1 MNFFAQQE
9 AARKRTFRLVL
20 IYVIAIAVIVAALDI
35 VFATAMIFMAVEPQY
50 GMNPLLWIT
59 HNQASV
65 LLASLGIIAFIGIAS
80 LYRIISTKGGGGSV
94 ARSMGGTR
102 VIEDV
107 RDPAVRQLVNVVE
120 EMAIASGLPVPE
132 IYVLENE
139 SGINAFAAG
148 FDSSDAAIAVT
159 RGALDAFNRQEL
171 QGVIGHE
178 FSHIL
183 NGDMR
188 LNMRLLGPLFGIM
201 LISMMG
207 RIILRGMGRT
217 RTRSSKEGAGGM
229 MVILLLG
236 AGLTVIGYIGY
247 LAGQMIKAAVSRQRE
262 YLADS
267 SAVQFTRNPEGITGA
282 LKKIAAWQYGS
293 QIINDGSEEISHM
306 LFANGFRKQASS
318 FLATHPPLQERITRL
333 GSTFSNSDLAK
344 LAVKMG
350 AVTGNSVH
358 LNEAVAG
365 FSAGTQV
372 YERESQAPGQLH
384 SDSPELAGSIISGVP
399 VDLYE
404 AAHDTVEVR
413 PVVIALLLDPDDSV
427 REQQLVMI
435 DRQENEITSAH
446 VMQYWQQVSR
456 LTTELHLPLLEL
468 AFPAVRRLTWQQQ
481 SKLLRLVD
489 GLITI
494 NNAINS
500 FEYLLS
506 RLLLQSLQESQYPRR
521 RVQTSR
527 RRKLYHYQYELGIVF
542 SVLADFGHASHD
554 IAVQAYAAGLYH
566 VSSQQDWPVF
576 HVPDNWPTAM
586 DDALRRLDTL
596 RPFVKEE
603 LIESLKVTA
612 DYDTQ
617 STSSE
622 LELLRVIAGLMHIP
636 MPPEYR
642 LFHSTD

>member
-1 MNFFAQQE
+1 
-9 AARKRTFRLVL
+9 
-20 IYVIAIAVIVAALDI
+20 
-35 VFATAMIFMAVEPQY
+35 
-50 GMNPLLWIT
+50 
-59 HNQASV
+59 
-65 LLASLGIIAFIGIAS
+65 
-80 LYRIISTKGGGGSV
+80 
-94 ARSMGGTR
+94 
-102 VIEDV
+102 
-107 RDPAVRQLVNVVE
+107 
-120 EMAIASGLPVPE
+120 
-132 IYVLENE
+132 
-139 SGINAFAAG
+139 
-148 FDSSDAAIAVT
+148 
-159 RGALDAFNRQEL
+159 
-171 QGVIGHE
+171 
-178 FSHIL
+178 
-183 NGDMR
+183 
-188 LNMRLLGPLFGIM
+188 
-201 LISMMG
+201 
-207 RIILRGMGRT
+207 MGRT

-236 AGLTVIGYIGY
+236 IGLTVIGYIGY

-306 LFANGFRKQASS
+306 LFAYGFRKQASS
-318 FLATHPPLQERITRL
+318 FLATHPPLQERINRL

-350 AVTGNSVH
+350 AVPGNTVH
-358 LNEAVAG
+358 ANDSVAG
-365 FSAGTQV
+365 FSADAQFSDG
-372 YERESQAPGQLH
+372 ESLEPGQVH
-384 SDSPELAGSIISGVP
+384 DRQELAGSIISEIP
-399 VDLYE
+399 ADLYE

-413 PVVIALLLDPDDSV
+413 PVVIAMLLDPDEFV
-427 REQQLVMI
+427 RKQQLVII
-435 DRQENEITSAH
+435 DRQENEVTSAH
-446 VMQYWQQVSR
+446 VMQYWQQAGR
-456 LTTELHLPLLEL
+456 LTAELHLPLLEL

-481 SKLLRLVD
+481 SKLLGLVD

-506 RLLLQSLQESQYPRR
+506 RLLLQSLQESQQPRR

-554 IAVQAYAAGLYH
+554 ITVQAYKAGLYH
-566 VSSQQDWPVF
+566 ISSQQDWPAF
-576 HVPDNWPTAM
+576 HVPDNWPAAM

-612 DYDTQ
+612 GYDTQ

-622 LELLRVIAGLMHIP
+622 LELLRVIAGLMHVP
-636 MPPEYR
+636 LPPEYR
-642 LFHSTD
+642 